1 MKWASRRRHRSDEG
15 LNVVHAGGVIGEGVS
30 VVLATESL
38 EEGAED
44 LVEEAAE
51 AHPQLVEVPAD
62 NPGGGEESRRF
73 NEL

>member
-1 MKWASRRRHRSDEG
+1 
-15 LNVVHAGGVIGEGVS
+15 VEGVS
-30 VVLATESL
+30 PVSVAEGLK
-38 EEGAED
+38 EGANGV
-44 LVEEAAE
+44 VEEAAE